1 MFLLK
6 TDALL
11 VGRVTKSTITWLVVL
26 SLNLSHVNNMKTET
40 GQSLSRD
47 SEFVK
52 ENREGFN
59 LIT

>member
-11 VGRVTKSTITWLVVL
+11 VGRVTKSTITLLVVL

-47 SEFVK
+47 SEFVN
-52 ENREGFN
+52 EHREGFN